1 MSKEKENFL
10 RFFFLLFKF
19 RKQQKII
26 NNQNEKFDEY
36 ESIRIT
42 TMAEMKF
49 IENKL
54 QSFDI
59 NAKPP
64 VTHTQI
70 EKLQKVFKKKILLFF
85 IYNFILK
92 DVDNTRCQYEILQQQ
107 IAHWMPC
114 DEPVNPP

>member
-1 MSKEKENFL
+1 MDRTKRIDGNVFC
-10 RFFFLLFKF
+10 

-26 NNQNEKFDEY
+26 NCQNEKFDQY
-36 ESIRIT
+36 ESTRMT

-59 NAKPP
+59 NAQPP

-70 EKLQKVFKKKILLFF
+70 EKLKKVSRREFHHAKSVDGLFKG
-85 IYNFILK
+85 
-92 DVDNTRCQYEILQQQ
+92 CG
-107 IAHWMPC
+107 
-114 DEPVNPP
+114 

>member
-1 MSKEKENFL
+1 M
-10 RFFFLLFKF
+10 
-19 RKQQKII
+19 
-26 NNQNEKFDEY
+26 
-36 ESIRIT
+36 T

-70 EKLQKVFKKKILLFF
+70 EKLQKVLFKIFFLFPILFLRML
-85 IYNFILK
+85 IIL
-92 DVDNTRCQYEILQQQ
+92 DVNMKFSNNKLRIGCHVMNQ
-107 IAHWMPC
+107 
-114 DEPVNPP
+114 